1 MWTRESIEIVGNN
14 KRNIKNRFFA
24 HKDKTDLL
32 TIIVAGYGYTMNAP
46 YIYYSK
52 YIPYQLDSDVLLIDL
67 DYGQL
72 NKFTEL
78 SNEKKNE
85 WFENDFTGIKDSINK
100 LSDYSKFWLIGKS
113 LGTTV
118 LYKLLKE
125 KTLRM
130 KTEKVIWLTPGTKAE
145 DIYSSIIEDP
155 IPSFVVYGDKDPY
168 TQKKQIEKIKAAG
181 NIKILSVT
189 GGDHSLETDD
199 VLESVEYL
207 KTYLKELKYFC
218 KN

>member
-1 MWTRESIEIVGNN
+1 MWTRESLKIVGNN
-14 KRNIKNRFFA
+14 KRNIKNRFFE

-32 TIIVAGYGYTMNAP
+32 TIIIAGFGYTMDAP

-72 NKFTEL
+72 NNFTEL
-78 SNEKKNE
+78 PDEKKDE

-100 LSDYSKFWLIGKS
+100 LSNYSKFWLIGKS

-125 KTLRM
+125 KILRM
-130 KTEKVIWLTPGTKAE
+130 KTEKIVWLTPGTKAKE
-145 DIYSSIIEDP
+145 IYSAIVDYP
-155 IPSFVVYGDKDPY
+155 ISSFVVYGDKDPY
-168 TQKKQIEKIKAAG
+168 TQNNQIGKLRAA
-181 NIKILSVT
+181 
-189 GGDHSLETDD
+189 
-199 VLESVEYL
+199 
-207 KTYLKELKYFC
+207 
-218 KN
+218 